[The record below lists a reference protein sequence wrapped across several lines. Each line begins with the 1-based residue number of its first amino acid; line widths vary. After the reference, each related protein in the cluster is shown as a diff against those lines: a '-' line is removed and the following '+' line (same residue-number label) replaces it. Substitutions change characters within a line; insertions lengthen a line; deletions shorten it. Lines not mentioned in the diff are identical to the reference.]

1 MSGTFASLSAER
13 GRASERAVLDALR
26 QYGTLATAE
35 LALQTNLAPRSVR
48 RVCDRLSG
56 YVVQEAGCWA
66 LTVEGTV
73 TGLEVV
79 RVMDLS
85 DALALLPCEEH
96 RAFVRLAVSAAI
108 AKMALASTYASGWPG
123 FVAWSKSTRTMKTS
137 IGYLIGCLLAQREP
151 ETILLT
157 SDRGAGDLLGR
168 RRQLPGG
175 AWTFDPAPALKRRF
189 LVLDELDKAADESTR
204 KAARRMLHGDA
215 QLDMEG
221 IRVTLGPVVMATCN
235 ATKLEEV
242 LGESYHRRCIV
253 MASEG
258 LCDVEEATR
267 AGQAIHEPGAIAPLD
282 LSRLTPTID
291 RLSSAQ
297 SKLLSIDLPG
307 RFLTAR
313 GAELHPDTGLALA
326 AIGRTGFG
334 LGGDGA
340 AIQTGL
346 DYLLVASTW
355 GATTAEAIGEY
366 CRAVGIVQPPTTI
379 GRTGSMVTTVAEDLD
394 FAGDKAEAL
403 YEIGAARRRLG
414 PRLDWNREAVGLAA
428 RLDEAARRVEETT
441 SPTEARDI
449 LEGLRPTLEMLQAWT
464 SKKAARQYAAR
475 PTSRA
480 AAALGAAPDHL
491 TVLQTLL
498 AVGSSDPPQKVLVGL
513 GLIRLKT
520 VTTMAGT
527 KHRVY
532 EATDPSVGV
541 AITEDEG
548 WGGTGQVHGVLVKA
562 IEALE
567 RKRAVS
573 QL

>member
-1 MSGTFASLSAER
+1 MSDTFASLSAER
-13 GRASERAVLDALR
+13 GRASERAILDALR
-26 QYGTLATAE
+26 QYGALATAE

-56 YVVQEAGCWA
+56 YVVQKAGRWA

-73 TGLEVV
+73 AGLEVV
-79 RVMDLS
+79 GVTDLS
-85 DALALLPCEEH
+85 DALGLLPCEEH
-96 RAFVRLAVSAAI
+96 RAFVRLAVSTAI
-108 AKMALASTYASGWPG
+108 AKLTLAGTYASGWPG

-157 SDRGAGDLLGR
+157 SDRGAGNLLGR

-175 AWTFDPAPALKRRF
+175 AWTFDPAPALGRRF

-258 LCDVEEATR
+258 LCDVEKATR
-267 AGQAIHEPGAIAPLD
+267 AGQAIHEPGAVAPLD
-282 LSRLTPTID
+282 LSRLTPTIE
-291 RLSSAQ
+291 RLSPAQ

-334 LGGDGA
+334 LDGNNA
-340 AIQTGL
+340 VIQTGL

-355 GATTAEAIGEY
+355 GATTPEAIGEY
-366 CRAVGIVQPPTTI
+366 CRAAGIVQLPPTV
-379 GRTGSMVTTVAEDLD
+379 GKTGSMVTTVAEALD
-394 FAGDKAEAL
+394 FTGDKAEAL

-414 PRLDWNREAVGLAA
+414 PRPDWDREAVGLAA
-428 RLDEAARRVEETT
+428 RLDEAARRVEEATG
-441 SPTEARDI
+441 PAEARAT
-449 LEGLRPTLEMLQAWT
+449 LAGLRPTLEMLQAWT

-480 AAALGAAPDHL
+480 AAALGAAPDRL
-491 TVLQTLL
+491 TMLQTLL
-498 AVGSSDPPQKVLVGL
+498 EVGSTDPPQKVLVGL
-513 GLIRLKT
+513 GLLRPKMIF
-520 VTTMAGT
+520 VAGVE
-527 KHRVY
+527 HRVY

>member
-1 MSGTFASLSAER
+1 
-13 GRASERAVLDALR
+13 
-26 QYGTLATAE
+26 
-35 LALQTNLAPRSVR
+35 
-48 RVCDRLSG
+48 
-56 YVVQEAGCWA
+56 
-66 LTVEGTV
+66 
-73 TGLEVV
+73 
-79 RVMDLS
+79 
-85 DALALLPCEEH
+85 
-96 RAFVRLAVSAAI
+96 
-108 AKMALASTYASGWPG
+108 
-123 FVAWSKSTRTMKTS
+123 MKTS

-175 AWTFDPAPALKRRF
+175 AWTFDPAPALGRRF

-235 ATKLEEV
+235 TTKLEDV

-258 LCDVEEATR
+258 LCDVKEATR
-267 AGQAIHEPGAIAPLD
+267 AGQAIHEPGAIASLD
-282 LSRLTPTID
+282 LPRLTPTID
-291 RLSSAQ
+291 RLSPAQ

-313 GAELHPDTGLALA
+313 GAELHPDTGLTLA

-334 LGGDGA
+334 LSGNDA

-366 CRAVGIVQPPTTI
+366 CRAAGIVQPPTTV
-379 GRTGSMVTTVAEDLD
+379 GKTGSMVTTVAEALD
-394 FAGDKAEAL
+394 FTGDKAEAL

-414 PRLDWNREAVGLAA
+414 PRPDWDREAVGLAA
-428 RLDEAARRVEETT
+428 RLDEAVRRVEEATG
-441 SPTEARDI
+441 PAEARAT
-449 LEGLRPTLEMLQAWT
+449 LEGLEPTLEMLQAWT

-480 AAALGAAPDHL
+480 AAALGAAPDRL
-491 TVLQTLL
+491 TMLQTLL
-498 AVGSSDPPQKVLVGL
+498 EVGSTDPPQKVLVAL
-513 GLIRLKT
+513 GLLRLKT
-520 VTTMAGT
+520 VSVAGVE
-527 KHRVY
+527 HRVY

-573 QL
+573 RL